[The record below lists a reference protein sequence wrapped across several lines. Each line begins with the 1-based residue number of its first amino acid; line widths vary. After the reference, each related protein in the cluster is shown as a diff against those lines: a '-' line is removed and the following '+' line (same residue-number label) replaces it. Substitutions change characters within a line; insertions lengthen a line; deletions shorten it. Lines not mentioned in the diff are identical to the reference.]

1 MLRAR
6 ETQEKA
12 QFRSV
17 HFRLPVVL
25 WYPEVALV
33 TRLKRKVKCSFTRPV

>member
-1 MLRAR
+1 MFGVCQ
-6 ETQEKA
+6 TQEKA

-33 TRLKRKVKCSFTRPV
+33 TRLKSPVQG